1 MLSPEQERAKETHG
15 VQRLSVFG
23 SWSGRPMIRRLVRR
37 WLDDRKPAEPP
48 VAPAPAAPEDDG
60 ALSVGEVIRTLDR
73 HTIAD
78 VRHPRDWAM
87 GVIPGAVR
95 APNGD
100 QVAGITVLIDQ
111 IGADAPEIAERL
123 GVPWIR
129 GGFAAW
135 LEEGGPIEP
144 PPRLGKHQV
153 GDIARLRGKDGWI
166 RDIVRER
173 DRVDVTLWFEDGPAA
188 ERVPG
193 DSLDG

>member
-1 MLSPEQERAKETHG
+1 
-15 VQRLSVFG
+15 
-23 SWSGRPMIRRLVRR
+23 MIRRLVRR
-37 WLDDRKPAEPP
+37 LLDDRRPADRPP
-48 VAPAPAAPEDDG
+48 VAPPAAAPEDDG
-60 ALSVGEVIRTLDR
+60 ALSVGDVVRSLDS

-95 APNGD
+95 APNGEGL
-100 QVAGITVLIDQ
+100 AGITVLIDQ
-111 IGADAPEIAERL
+111 IGADAPEISARL

-144 PPRLGKHQV
+144 PPRMGKHQV
-153 GDIARLRGKDGWI
+153 GDIARLRGRDGWI
-166 RDIVRER
+166 REIVRECEE
-173 DRVDVTLWFEDGPAA
+173 VHVTLWFEDGPAA
-188 ERVPG
+188 ERVRG

>member
-1 MLSPEQERAKETHG
+1 MPE
-15 VQRLSVFG
+15 
-23 SWSGRPMIRRLVRR
+23 
-37 WLDDRKPAEPP
+37 EP
-48 VAPAPAAPEDDG
+48 DG
-60 ALSVGEVIRTLDR
+60 AVAVSDVIAALDQ

-95 APNGD
+95 APRGEGL
-100 QVAGITVLIDQ
+100 AGSRVTAVIDQ
-111 IGADAPEIAERL
+111 IGADAPAIGEQL

-135 LEEGGPIEP
+135 LEEGGPTES
-144 PPRLGKHQV
+144 PPRIGRHQV
-153 GDIARLRGKDGWI
+153 GDIARLRGRDCWI

-173 DRVDVTLWFEDGPAA
+173 DGVDVTLWFEDGPAA

-193 DSLDG
+193 ESLDG

>member
-1 MLSPEQERAKETHG
+1 
-15 VQRLSVFG
+15 
-23 SWSGRPMIRRLVRR
+23 MIRRLMRR
-37 WLDDRKPAEPP
+37 LLDDRKPAER
-48 VAPAPAAPEDDG
+48 PAAPPPPPAPEEEPDGTLTVDDVMA
-60 ALSVGEVIRTLDR
+60 ALAD
-73 HTIAD
+73 HTIVD

-95 APNGD
+95 APRGEGL
-100 QVAGITVLIDQ
+100 AGARVTVVIDQ
-111 IGADAPEIAERL
+111 IGAEAPAIAERL

-135 LEEGGPIEP
+135 LEDGGPVEP
-144 PPRLGKHQV
+144 ALRVGRHRV
-153 GDIARLRGKDGWI
+153 GDIARLRGRDGWI
-166 RDIVRER
+166 RDIVHER

>member
-1 MLSPEQERAKETHG
+1 
-15 VQRLSVFG
+15 
-23 SWSGRPMIRRLVRR
+23 MIRRLVRR
-37 WLDDRKPAEPP
+37 LLDDRKPAER
-48 VAPAPAAPEDDG
+48 PAAPPPPAREEEPDG
-60 ALSVGEVIRTLDR
+60 TLAVSDVVAALGR

-87 GVIPGAVR
+87 GIIPGAVR
-95 APNGD
+95 APHGEGL
-100 QVAGITVLIDQ
+100 AGSRITAVIDQ
-111 IGADAPEIAERL
+111 IGAEAPAIAERL

-135 LEEGGPIEP
+135 LEDGGPIEP
-144 PPRLGKHQV
+144 PPRIGRHQV
-153 GDIARLRGKDGWI
+153 GDTARLHGRDGWI

-193 DSLDG
+193 ESLDG

>member
-1 MLSPEQERAKETHG
+1 
-15 VQRLSVFG
+15 
-23 SWSGRPMIRRLVRR
+23 MIRRLVRR
-37 WLDDRKPAEPP
+37 LLDDRKPAER
-48 VAPAPAAPEDDG
+48 PAAPPPPAREEEPDG
-60 ALSVGEVIRTLDR
+60 ALAVGDVLAALAQ
-73 HTIAD
+73 HTVAD
-78 VRHPRDWAM
+78 LRHPRDWAM
-87 GVIPGAVR
+87 GIIPGALR
-95 APNGD
+95 APRGE
-100 QVAGITVLIDQ
+100 GLEGSHITAVIDQ
-111 IGADAPEIAERL
+111 IGADAPAIAERL

-144 PPRLGKHQV
+144 PPRIGRHQV
-153 GDIARLRGKDGWI
+153 GDPARLRGRDGWV

>member
-1 MLSPEQERAKETHG
+1 
-15 VQRLSVFG
+15 
-23 SWSGRPMIRRLVRR
+23 MIRRLVRR
-37 WLDDRKPAEPP
+37 LLDDRRPAERPAEPP
-48 VAPAPAAPEDDG
+48 PTREEEPDG
-60 ALSVGEVIRTLDR
+60 ALTVGDVIAALTQ

-95 APNGD
+95 APRGEGL
-100 QVAGITVLIDQ
+100 AGITVLIDQ
-111 IGADAPEIAERL
+111 IGADAPEIAARL

-135 LEEGGPIEP
+135 LEEGGPIVP
-144 PPRLGKHQV
+144 PPREGKHQV

-193 DSLDG
+193 ESLDG

>member
-1 MLSPEQERAKETHG
+1 
-15 VQRLSVFG
+15 
-23 SWSGRPMIRRLVRR
+23 MIRRLVRR
-37 WLDDRKPAEPP
+37 LLDDRRPPDRP
-48 VAPAPAAPEDDG
+48 VAAPVGAPEKDDG
-60 ALSVGEVIRTLDR
+60 LGVGDVIAALAQ

-95 APNGD
+95 APRGEGL
-100 QVAGITVLIDQ
+100 AGTRVTAVIDQ
-111 IGADAPEIAERL
+111 IGADAPAIAEEL

-135 LEEGGPIEP
+135 LEDGGPIEP
-144 PPRLGKHQV
+144 PPRVGRHQV
-153 GDIARLRGKDGWI
+153 GDTARLRGRDGWI

-173 DRVDVTLWFEDGPAA
+173 DRVDVTLWFEDGPA

-193 DSLDG
+193 ESLDG